1 MKDLVTSL
9 ATSPVTSGIE
19 NVIDTLL
26 NHSARMKQLDND
38 YLLQKQKMDFAYK
51 IEIQKIEKEM
61 SKFKEM
67 IALYSQN
74 SKNKH
79 LQQMSIL
86 DKAQELMLK
95 IFEVKDTNA
104 RDFLN
109 TQIDKYLSMYE
120 KNNTENSNNLQSIS
134 SFRNNQ
140 KLLN

>member
-1 MKDLVTSL
+1 MKNLVTSL
-9 ATSPVTSGIE
+9 ATSPVTSEIG

-38 YLLQKQKMDFAYK
+38 YLLQKQQMDFAYK